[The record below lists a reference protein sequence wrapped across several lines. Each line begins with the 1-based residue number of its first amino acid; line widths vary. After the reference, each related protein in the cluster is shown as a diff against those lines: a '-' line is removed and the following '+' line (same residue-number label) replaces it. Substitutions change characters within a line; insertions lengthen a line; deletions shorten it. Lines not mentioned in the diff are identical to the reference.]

1 MRRNLSQR
9 LEALS
14 TRIPEPE
21 PDTGGLPKGFLD
33 SLSEPELRR
42 FAEVLDLC
50 EEIHGGESLD
60 CARLSIAEWNFLERI
75 EERASLFR
83 QQTTKKRSEPN
94 E

>member
-1 MRRNLSQR
+1 MRGINRR
-9 LEALS
+9 IEALS
-14 TRIPEPE
+14 KRIPVPP
-21 PDTGGLPKGFLD
+21 PDTGGFPKGFLD

-60 CARLSIAEWNFLERI
+60 CARLSIAEWNFLVEI

-83 QQTTKKRSEPN
+83 QQTTKGVNHE
-94 E
+94 